1 MMEGHEVVALAIL
14 EKLVE
19 MRRNQ
24 PRISADDIR
33 VDCSTAHA
41 YAESFMKM
49 VPPPPPPEPRG
60 F

>member
-1 MMEGHEVVALAIL
+1 MERHQVIALAVL

-41 YAESFMKM
+41 YAESFLKM
-49 VPPPPPPEPRG
+49 TPPAQPPKPKG